1 MRHLFI
7 INPKAG
13 EGKTKDIIPLIEKIC
28 RKEAIDYIIEITE
41 RVGHAKEI
49 AENYTSKEFM
59 RVYSVG
65 GDGTLNEVLN
75 GMAESDS
82 CLAVIPCGS
91 GNDFVRSLTDKE
103 NIEEILNASIKREF
117 ELLDLGKCNNKY
129 FINIASV
136 GLDAEIVY
144 NAIKLKRLP
153 LIPSKFAYLLSI
165 FTTVFGY
172 KSKNLNIQLDDVN
185 IFEKTLITAV
195 ANGKYYGGGMK
206 VAPRAELC
214 DGNLEICHVKEAS
227 PLKIIRLFPKL
238 IKGIHDTIKEVTFY
252 KAKKI
257 RIQCQ
262 EEISVNI
269 DGELFRAK
277 DISLEI
283 VPKAIKFVIP

>member
-7 INPKAG
+7 INPQAG
-13 EGKTKDIIPLIEKIC
+13 KGKTKEIILMKEKAC
-28 RKEAIDYIIEITE
+28 KKESVDYIIEFTK

-49 AENYTSKEFM
+49 AKEYTSKEAM

-82 CLAVIPCGS
+82 SLAVIPSGS
-91 GNDFVRSLTDKE
+91 GNDFIRSITDKE
-103 NIEEILNASIKREF
+103 DLEEILTSSIKSEF
-117 ELLDLGKCNNKY
+117 ELVDLGKCNEKY

-144 NAIKLKRLP
+144 NSIKLKRLP
-153 LIPSKFAYLLSI
+153 FIPSKFAYLLSI

-172 KSKNLNIQLDDVN
+172 KSKKLNIQLDDKN
-185 IFEKTLITAV
+185 IYEKTLLTAV

-214 DGNLEICHVKEAS
+214 DGSFEICHVKEAS
-227 PLKIIRLFPKL
+227 PFKIIRLFPRL
-238 IKGIHDTIKEVTFY
+238 IKGVHDTIKEVTFY
-252 KAKKI
+252 KGKKI
-257 RIQCQ
+257 KIEC
-262 EEISVNI
+262 EEEMSVNI

-283 VPKAIKFVIP
+283 LPKAIRIVRP